1 MEFYLYCYDNAF
13 PCEVTLDEDND
24 RYMLRKSDSS
34 GEFFN
39 SPIELI
45 EWIKRNWTSDNFLNP
60 DEFRTMIS
68 CLEASFCEIYRP

>member
-1 MEFYLYCYDNAF
+1 MEFILKSYDSAF
-13 PCEVTLDEDND
+13 PCEVTLDEDNG

-45 EWIKRNWTSDNFLNP
+45 TWIKNNWSEK
-60 DEFRTMIS
+60 EFIYPEEYKKMMNLLDMYIS
-68 CLEASFCEIYRP
+68 KSI